1 MEKIQITA
9 FALQEAIISGLYVY
23 HTYKFLKPGA
33 VFQKSNTKRV
43 MRHLIVV
50 NVFIIFLDFS
60 LLGTEFANH
69 YEIQTTYKSVVYSIK
84 LKLEFDILNQLVK
97 LTRSSVG
104 GREAYPV
111 SVSANSSRSKQT
123 QSKDS
128 KPSIA
133 REWNFPTPFPF
144 APGRRLSGKVAESY
158 SVSATS
164 PGERGSGIGLGMRG
178 RDTPEEFVLKTVDVD
193 VTISDAGS
201 GRVRAEEMSAGG
213 KVAETAVGGA
223 ASPRVSSLGRL
234 IDGNGRAVERTS
246 LAESEIEFAANGV

>member
-1 MEKIQITA
+1 
-9 FALQEAIISGLYVY
+9 
-23 HTYKFLKPGA
+23 
-33 VFQKSNTKRV
+33 

-69 YEIQTTYKSVVYSIK
+69 YEIQTTYKSVIYSIK
-84 LKLEFDILNQLVK
+84 LKLEFNILNQLVK
-97 LTRSSVG
+97 LRSSAG

-111 SVSANSSRSKQT
+111 SVSAYSSRSRRSR
-123 QSKDS
+123 SKDS
-128 KPSIA
+128 RPSLA

-178 RDTPEEFVLKTVDVD
+178 REKLEEFVLKTVDVD

-201 GRVRAEEMSAGG
+201 GRARAEEMSVGG
-213 KVAETAVGGA
+213 KVTETVVGGA
-223 ASPRVSSLGRL
+223 ANPRVSSLGRV
-234 IDGNGRAVERTS
+234 IDGNGIAVERTS
-246 LAESEIEFAANGV
+246 VAESERGFAANGVLLEEFCFGGFILGVGGSQNIKALGRRSFTMVETVDARHNI